1 MKFKIIIN
9 KLPTIRVVMN
19 KDAELVQLLSSNQ
32 NTDINLQSIV
42 ISFL

>member
-9 KLPTIRVVMN
+9 KLPTIRAVMN